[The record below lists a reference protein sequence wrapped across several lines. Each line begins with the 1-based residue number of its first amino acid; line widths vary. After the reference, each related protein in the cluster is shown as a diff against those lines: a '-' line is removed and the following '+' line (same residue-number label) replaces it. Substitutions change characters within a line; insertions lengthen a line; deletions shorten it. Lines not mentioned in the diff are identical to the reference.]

1 MKFTEEQAQNELNKR
16 AKNVTEEDV
25 KKIFEKRD
33 EIERKFNPSGPLGK
47 FIGDLKIL
55 FSLVN
60 DYRKGDYREIPWT
73 SIAAIVG
80 ALLYVFSPIDLIP
93 DFIPVVGL
101 LDDAAVVALCL
112 KAIDGDL
119 QRYAEWKKINL

>member
-93 DFIPVVGL
+93 DFIPVFGL

>member
-1 MKFTEEQAQNELNKR
+1 MNFTEQQAQEELNKR
-16 AKNVTEEDV
+16 SKNVTEEDV

-33 EIERKFNPSGPLGK
+33 EIEKKFNPSGPLGK
-47 FIGDLKIL
+47 FIGDLQIL

-60 DYRKGDYREIPWT
+60 DYRKGKYRKVPWT

-93 DFIPVVGL
+93 DFIPAIGL
-101 LDDAAVVALCL
+101 MDDATVVALCL
-112 KAIDGDL
+112 KAIDSDL
-119 QRYAEWKKINL
+119 KKYAQWKMINY